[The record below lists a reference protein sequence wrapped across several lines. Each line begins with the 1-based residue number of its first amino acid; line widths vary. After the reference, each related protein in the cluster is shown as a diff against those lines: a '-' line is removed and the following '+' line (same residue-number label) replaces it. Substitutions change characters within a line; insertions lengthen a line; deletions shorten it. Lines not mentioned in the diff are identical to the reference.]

1 MLLISD
7 FSTKDGNI
15 TETKL
20 ILDTFELK
28 YIAARTTKNIFVDI
42 NVKLQNYSMGVLI
55 ILYTDLIR
63 LDLNFL

>member
-42 NVKLQNYSMGVLI
+42 NVKLQNYSMGV
-55 ILYTDLIR
+55 
-63 LDLNFL
+63 